1 MRFGELWAN
10 QILSKS
16 GYTIDSWGMRDNA
29 PDSGGVQGVVA
40 VTANAMN
47 PN

>member
-16 GYTIDSWGMRDNA
+16 GYTTRRRVVVGYGKTQKNRIDN
-29 PDSGGVQGVVA
+29 
-40 VTANAMN
+40 
-47 PN
+47 